1 MFEEKIMPKLKAAL
15 EVRLKT
21 SEEMRNFRNSAI
33 EGEIFTDVAKEVAA
47 ETDLSPSDVLDM
59 IMFEHDADG
68 DALLEE
74 LADELEGGEEIAED
88 EEFDREM
95 EAEWAAEHEAELKEC
110 ED

>member
-1 MFEEKIMPKLKAAL
+1 MFEEKIMPKLKSAL

-33 EGEIFTDVAKEVAA
+33 EGEVFTNVAKEVGA
-47 ETDLSPSDVLDM
+47 ETDLNPSDVLDI
-59 IMFEHDADG
+59 IMFEHDADV

-74 LADELEGGEEIAED
+74 LADELEVEEEIAED

-95 EAEWAAEHEAELKEC
+95 EAELAAEIEAEMKEC